1 MCAVALLGIIL
12 MIIENEITF
21 TQINDRDTPA
31 SWSLKLI
38 ITISTIILII
48 LVLIYH
54 RLDLALYAVNNCAN
68 DWHVG
73 LTYKRLFL
81 IVLEVIIC
89 AIHPVV
95 GSFPDYSNT
104 AIKNSS
110 LSSTIAAP
118 YSVSYVSLNIAL
130 SLPSKYNSSFFF
142 FFPKI
147 QIISKN

>member
-54 RLDLALYAVNNCAN
+54 RLDLTLYAVINCADN
-68 DWHVG
+68 WHVG

-81 IVLEVIIC
+81 IVLEVIVC
-89 AIHPVV
+89 AIHPAVR
-95 GSFPDYSNT
+95 SFPNYSNT

-110 LSSTIAAP
+110 LPSTIVTTH
-118 YSVSYVSLNIAL
+118 SITYVSLDIAL
-130 SLPSKYNSSFFF
+130 SLPSKYNTSFFF
-142 FFPKI
+142 FL
-147 QIISKN
+147 SEN